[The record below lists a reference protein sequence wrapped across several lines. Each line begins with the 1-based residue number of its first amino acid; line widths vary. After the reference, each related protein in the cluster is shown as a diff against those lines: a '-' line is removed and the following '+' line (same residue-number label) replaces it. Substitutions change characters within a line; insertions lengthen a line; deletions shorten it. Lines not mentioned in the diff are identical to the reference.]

1 MVISPKN
8 KCIYSIEGITPRENA
23 NSQCMLT
30 DIGYSSRSTQLTG
43 IHHNGFLYLSVLLV
57 LTVLMAVPAW
67 ATDLNRVM
75 GADAQGLRASQQ
87 AQQKMEQIDDKKQ
100 QLIARYRQVLWD
112 QRLADK
118 HQEQLAA
125 QTASLQQALSGLE
138 AKRRGLRQT
147 RMALTPLMAEML
159 SVLEEVIAAD
169 LPFLKEERQ
178 LRMSALESS
187 FQDPTLSV
195 GDKMAR
201 LLDAYQVE
209 LSYGYSTETWQGS
222 LDNGHLVTFLRVG
235 RLGFYYL
242 TPDQK
247 QAAIWTTDAGWKALD
262 TYWIEPLSEAI
273 LVASG
278 ERIPA
283 LLTLP
288 KPGDINREYAL

>member
-8 KCIYSIEGITPRENA
+8 KCIYSIEGVAPRESA
-23 NSQCMLT
+23 NSQCMLA
-30 DIGYSSRSTQLTG
+30 DNGHSSRLNLFTG
-43 IHHNGFLYLSVLLV
+43 VYHNEFFYLSVLLI
-57 LTVLMAVPAW
+57 LTVLLAAPVW
-67 ATDLNRVM
+67 ASDLNRVM
-75 GADAQGLRASQQ
+75 GADAKGLQASQQ
-87 AQQKMEQIDDKKQ
+87 AQQKIEQIDDKKQ

-118 HQEQLAA
+118 HQEQLVA
-125 QTASLQQALSGLE
+125 QTASLQQALADLE

-147 RMALTPLMAEML
+147 RMALTPLMAEMR
-159 SVLEEVIAAD
+159 SVLEEVITAD

-178 LRMSALESS
+178 LRMVALENS
-187 FQDPTLSV
+187 FQDPTLSA

-247 QAAIWTTDAGWKALD
+247 QAAIWTTDAGWKALGAD
-262 TYWIEPLSEAI
+262 WIEPLSEAI

-278 ERIPA
+278 DRIPA